1 VTDQPPEIV
10 RPASARPRGQP
21 AAAADQAPPTDAE
34 LAAIERGLVDLPRF
48 SGAAVGADA
57 TLAASLSLL
66 PGRGP
71 GYNFAGCARWSEA
84 EVTGRLASLAEAM
97 QSARE
102 WPALIFADGVTTP
115 LDLPARL
122 DAAGWVEIER
132 ERIMWTRTAPGVPHL
147 DAALRLEA
155 VTSRTAAAYEALERA
170 IFGLP
175 ADFASQRTAGLSDT
189 ISAGSLRA
197 YLVRVDGAA
206 VATAR
211 LAAGDG
217 VAGIFGVGVVP
228 EQRRRG
234 LGSLVTAVATRAG
247 LAAGNKLVWL
257 SVSESNDAAI
267 RVYRQ
272 LGFQPAFGW
281 SRWVISAA

>member
-21 AAAADQAPPTDAE
+21 VAAVEQEPPTDAE
-34 LAAIERGLVDLPRF
+34 LAAIERSLVDLPRF
-48 SGAAVGADA
+48 SGAEVRPVSKLAA
-57 TLAASLSLL
+57 TLALL

-71 GYNFAGCARWSEA
+71 GYNFAGCARWSAA
-84 EVTGRLASLAEAM
+84 EVTSRLAALAEAM
-97 QSARE
+97 QAARE
-102 WPALIFADGVTTP
+102 WPAVLVADGVTKP
-115 LDLPARL
+115 LELPAEL
-122 DAAGWVEIER
+122 HAAGWVEIER

-155 VTSRTAAAYEALERA
+155 VTSRTAAAYEVLERD

-175 ADFASQRTAGLSDT
+175 ADFAPQRAAGLSDSL
-189 ISAGSLRA
+189 SAGSLRA
-197 YLVRVDGAA
+197 FIVRVDGAA

-211 LAAGDG
+211 LAAGDM

-257 SVSESNDAAI
+257 SVSESNDAAM

-272 LGFQPAFGW
+272 LGFQPAFEW

>member
-21 AAAADQAPPTDAE
+21 AAAVDQAPPTDAE

-48 SGAAVGADA
+48 SGAEVGADSRLAA
-57 TLAASLSLL
+57 TLALL

-71 GYNFAGCARWSEA
+71 GYNFAGCARWSA
-84 EVTGRLASLAEAM
+84 DEVTARLAALADAI

-102 WPALIFADGVTTP
+102 WPALLVADGVTTP
-115 LDLPARL
+115 PDLPARL

-132 ERIMWTRTAPGVPHL
+132 EQIMWTRTAPGVPHL

-155 VTSRTAAAYEALERA
+155 VTARTAAAYEVLERE

-175 ADFASQRTAGLSDT
+175 ADFAPQRTAGLASS
-189 ISAGSLRA
+189 IGAGSLRA
-197 YLVRVDGAA
+197 YLVRVDGTP

-217 VAGIFGVGVVP
+217 VAGIFGVGVVA

-257 SVSESNDAAI
+257 SVSESNEAAI

-272 LGFQPAFGW
+272 LGFQPAFEW